1 MSGTVGLA
9 DESQDL
15 RVRVLPQLSTGV
27 AIAGAVVNPVV
38 GLAALIA
45 QRVLGDPV
53 EQIAAVDYKV
63 TGTWGEPHV
72 ERLERG
78 TNGGQNGGARK

>member
-1 MSGTVGLA
+1 MAGTVNLA
-9 DESQDL
+9 EERQDL

-27 AIAGAVVNPVV
+27 AIAGAMVNPAV

-53 EQIAAVDYKV
+53 EQIAAVEYKV
-63 TGTWGEPHV
+63 TGTWTEPH
-72 ERLERG
+72 LERIERS
-78 TNGGQNGGARK
+78 QNGGGRN